1 MRLGNKQAKAQ
12 AAVDF
17 LASYG
22 LALVLIT
29 IVIVI
34 IYQVAIADRYVFSN
48 SCTPSPGFSC
58 GFYSINSNGI
68 LTLQISQATGGPIQ
82 AEGIACATEPNATAN
97 GPAYGN
103 IGALGAPSFY
113 PASNPFTFP
122 IIQSGS
128 TYTFYTK
135 CYGPYGV
142 IINHSPGASA
152 TFFVWLNYTVPGTS
166 IRLEEE
172 IASIE
177 AKYS

>member
-1 MRLGNKQAKAQ
+1 MGNKQAKAQ

-82 AEGIACATEPNATAN
+82 AEGIACAWAFACLFPNRNYFAF
-97 GPAYGN
+97 
-103 IGALGAPSFY
+103 ISAL
-113 PASNPFTFP
+113 ASK
-122 IIQSGS
+122 S
-128 TYTFYTK
+128 
-135 CYGPYGV
+135 
-142 IINHSPGASA
+142 
-152 TFFVWLNYTVPGTS
+152 
-166 IRLEEE
+166 E
-172 IASIE
+172 IL
-177 AKYS
+177 